1 MVADTL
7 PPHTDVHTHTHIPHT
22 YSTHT
27 HTHTHVAPTM
37 PQNLMVDG
45 TGAFA
50 LNIEWDAPND
60 SGGRPVVNY
69 TVEIREVVANGTPAD
84 FTALPLVTDT
94 SPTQFRYEV
103 RNNPA
108 FPLSENTTYE

>member
-1 MVADTL
+1 
-7 PPHTDVHTHTHIPHT
+7 
-22 YSTHT
+22 
-27 HTHTHVAPTM
+27 M
-37 PQNLMVDG
+37 PRNLMVDG

-50 LNIEWDAPND
+50 LSIEWDAPSD

>member
-1 MVADTL
+1 MV
-7 PPHTDVHTHTHIPHT
+7 
-22 YSTHT
+22 
-27 HTHTHVAPTM
+27 
-37 PQNLMVDG
+37 NG

-50 LNIEWDAPND
+50 LSIEWDAPSD

-84 FTALPLVTDT
+84 FTALYLVMDT

-103 RNNPA
+103 RNNPT